1 VTGGGESGGRYVGA
15 MSSDAHL
22 PTSDDDDPED
32 ETTPI
37 GTVRDLEEL
46 TEQEGGRFPEDTP
59 RSS

>member
-1 VTGGGESGGRYVGA
+1 MT
-15 MSSDAHL
+15 SDDHL

-37 GTVRDLEEL
+37 GTVRGLEEL
-46 TEQEGGRFPEDTP
+46 VKEEEGNFPPDQP

>member
-1 VTGGGESGGRYVGA
+1 MT
-15 MSSDAHL
+15 SDDHL

-46 TEQEGGRFPEDTP
+46 AKEEGNFPPDQP